1 MCSSGRSSPERGDFF
16 EEGKMLLYNPPLM
29 KEKLLPQSTG
39 KQALC
44 GKMITTGD
52 WRLN

>member
-1 MCSSGRSSPERGDFF
+1 
-16 EEGKMLLYNPPLM
+16 MLLPKPLLM

-39 KQALC
+39 RQALC

>member
-1 MCSSGRSSPERGDFF
+1 
-16 EEGKMLLYNPPLM
+16 MLLHKPLLM
-29 KEKLLPQSTG
+29 KEKLLPQGTG

-44 GKMITTGD
+44 GKMITTRD